1 MIQFLLLLLL
11 VCQVGFAQMLD
22 KSISFENPEG
32 AKLSSQEL
40 TEQALRQMSEELVVD
55 FVGVE
60 TYTKNKVSLTKTV
73 IAQANKFT
81 PFQKVISLE
90 RGDFGARM
98 TVQFKVSLNDFR
110 KLLSD
115 AGVFSKKRLALDVIS
130 FFSIEN
136 EDQERLASSW
146 VDMNVSSGGV
156 ALNLWNDEFKTAFE
170 KAGFNYNK
178 NLNPAWIATFKPN
191 SNYQDVLNRNTNT
204 QSLILWGTAKL
215 TRSPKTNELVV
226 IAQVKVFSQEL
237 KKEVTDSIRKFSV
250 KDQWQQR
257 WATWA
262 QELIQQ
268 IDEVDA
274 RSLIQGSSLIMTLKG
289 PLSLSDQDFAKS
301 WLLNSSSLIKSATE
315 RRFAKDRV
323 SFEVETSASLDEIA
337 KKFASLDFKGYK
349 LKTSKSSN
357 EITMEILP

>member
-1 MIQFLLLLLL
+1 MIRFLILLLL
-11 VCQVGFAQMLD
+11 VSRVCFSQMLE

-32 AKLSSQEL
+32 TKLSSQEL
-40 TEQALRQMSEELVVD
+40 TEQALRQMSEELVID
-55 FVGVE
+55 FIGVE
-60 TYTKNKVSLTKTV
+60 NYTKNKVNLVKSV
-73 IAQANKFT
+73 ISQANKFT

-115 AGVFSKKRLALDVIS
+115 AGVFSKKRLANDVIS
-130 FFSIEN
+130 FLSIEN
-136 EDQERLASSW
+136 ENQERLASSW
-146 VDMNVSSGGV
+146 VDLTASTGGV

-191 SNYQDVLNRNTNT
+191 SNYQEVLGRNTNN

-215 TRSPKTNELVV
+215 TRSPKTNELIV
-226 IAQVKVFSQEL
+226 IAQVKIFSQEL

-268 IDEVDA
+268 IDEVDT
-274 RSLIQGSSLIMTLKG
+274 RSLIQGSSLVMTLKG
-289 PLSLSDQDFAKS
+289 PLSLSDQEFAKS
-301 WLLNSSSLIKSATE
+301 WILNSSSLIKSATE

-323 SFEVETSASLDEIA
+323 SFEVETSSSSDEIA
-337 KKFASLDFKGYK
+337 KKFSSLDFKGYK

-357 EITMEILP
+357 EITLEIIP